1 MNTITA
7 RKTNPDSNTHR
18 ANHST
23 SSALFAQWYLF
34 STTSQ
39 NGGEALHCT
48 TVIDLGKQNHGKS
61 KSRTAKASQ
70 GTAGHDAHTLY
81 YSGTCPAPA
90 HRKTIWH
97 FHKLDALPSFLPVAI
112 HSSCRSFC
120 LAFDLAT
127 APGGPLNRNNIK
139 IFRTYS
145 NSPAFCPSPFTRHAA
160 PSAWPSTWPRH
171 PVGLSTETT

>member
-1 MNTITA
+1 MLLAATWLCEYYNGQKDKPRQQHTQS
-7 RKTNPDSNTHR
+7 KSQYFF
-18 ANHST
+18 ST
-23 SSALFAQWYLF
+23 VCIMVLTQHH

-48 TVIDLGKQNHGKS
+48 AVIDLGKQNHGKS

-97 FHKLDALPSFLPVAI
+97 FRKLDALPSFLPVAI
-112 HSSCRSFC
+112 HSCRSFC

-127 APGGPLNRNNIK
+127 VPGGPLNRNNIK

-145 NSPAFCPSPFTRHAA
+145 NSPASSCSMWLCRL
-160 PSAWPSTWPRH
+160 
-171 PVGLSTETT
+171 V